1 MVTKNKSKKIATQP
15 LKPKAMKI
23 NQLNKYKPLW
33 VIIFSATCISCTQ
46 VDEITPRS
54 YAGMIIGE
62 TQSNREELS
71 RSLSIGE
78 AIKISGEL
86 KINPTKDKR
95 LQMPVDFGWI
105 TKEGSIIIQS
115 KKYDVLLIQ
124 EPTISDGSVTWTCIS
139 YPKDAA
145 PNFCRPKS
153 HAR

>member
-1 MVTKNKSKKIATQP
+1 M
-15 LKPKAMKI
+15 
-23 NQLNKYKPLW
+23 QLNYRKTLF
-33 VIIFSATCISCTQ
+33 IIIISALCLSCTQ

-54 YAGMIIGE
+54 YIGLIIGE
-62 TQSNREELS
+62 TQPNREEIS

-124 EPTISDGSVTWTCIS
+124 EPTISNGSVTWTCIS
-139 YPKDAA
+139 HPKDAA

-153 HAR
+153 YPR